1 MKVPILL
8 PNIFNHPFTYESG
21 INLKVGDYVVVPFGK
36 SKITGVVWDEF
47 EKKNN
52 RNFKTKNV
60 LKKLDVT
67 PLKKTTIKFLN
78 WFSEYNI
85 IPKGMALKL
94 VLLSSNAVEKFQ
106 KDTYKIFDANI
117 KKNSI
122 KLSDEQKK
130 SLKKMNVFNQ
140 KFRVHVLQG
149 TTGSG
154 KTIVYFE
161 ALKDIINK
169 GFQGLILLP
178 EIGLTGQF
186 EKKFLEFFGF
196 TPAVWHSGVTKKN
209 KEIIWSGIVN
219 GEIKVV
225 IGARSSL
232 FLPFKKL
239 GLIIVD
245 EEHDQSY
252 KQDEGVT
259 YNARD
264 MAISR
269 ASFENIPIN
278 LITAVPSIETYE
290 NIKKGKYTIS
300 KIEQRYKNASLP
312 NYEIINLNETKLE
325 KQSWLSKKII
335 DKVNFHLDRND
346 QVLFFL
352 NRRGFSP
359 HVLCNKC
366 FNSYS
371 CPNCS
376 INLVYHKNKNN
387 LLCHYCGFK
396 SSLKRSCIK
405 EDDCEFIFS
414 GPGVERISEE
424 VKKIFPFKK
433 TVIFSSDTMNKK
445 NSSEILEKIIN
456 NKIQILI
463 GTQLISKGF
472 HFPNLNCIV
481 VVDIDLL
488 SQGHDLRGAEKN
500 LQLYHQ
506 LSGRAGRAG
515 KSATVYFQTYNLNT
529 KMIVDIT
536 NKDPDI
542 FLSKEL
548 EIRREN
554 NLPPFQRFI
563 ALIITGNNERELEKE
578 SYKFKSFIENL
589 VEGRVLGP
597 VNAPIFRLKRKFRV
611 RLLVRGRKS
620 LKMQNSLA
628 KAIQKFKFSRGMKLS
643 VDVDPINFN

>member
-8 PNIFNHPFTYESG
+8 PNIFNHPFTYESN

-36 SKITGVVWDEF
+36 AKITGVVWDEF
-47 EKKNN
+47 EKENN
-52 RNFKTKNV
+52 KNFKIKSVLRKLNV
-60 LKKLDVT
+60 S

-78 WFSEYNI
+78 WFAQYNI

-94 VLLSSNAVEKFQ
+94 VLLSSNAIERLD
-106 KDTYKIFDANI
+106 KDSFKIFDSNTKI
-117 KKNSI
+117 NSI
-122 KLSDEQKK
+122 KLSEEQKK
-130 SLKKMNVFNQ
+130 SLQKMNISNE

-154 KTIVYFE
+154 KTIVYFS
-161 ALKDIINK
+161 ALKNIIKK
-169 GFQGLILLP
+169 GLQGLILLP

-186 EKKFLEFFGF
+186 EKKFIEFFGI
-196 TPAVWHSGVTKKN
+196 TPAVWHSGISKKK
-209 KEIIWSGIVN
+209 KEVIWSGVAN

-278 LITAVPSIETYE
+278 LITAVPSIETFE
-290 NIKKGKYTIS
+290 NIQKEKYSIS
-300 KIEQRYKNASLP
+300 RLEQRYQNASLP

-325 KQSWLSKKII
+325 KQSWLSKRII

-366 FNSYS
+366 FNSFT

-396 SSLKRSCIK
+396 SSLKRPCVK
-405 EDDCEFIFS
+405 DGDCEVIFS

-424 VKKIFPFKK
+424 VKKNFPSKK
-433 TVIFSSDTMNKK
+433 IEIFSSDTMNKRD
-445 NSSEILEKIIN
+445 SSDKLEKIIN
-456 NKIQILI
+456 NEVQILV

-472 HFPNLNCIV
+472 HFPSLNCIV
-481 VVDIDLL
+481 VVDIDL
-488 SQGHDLRGAEKN
+488 SSHGHDLRGVEKN

-506 LSGRAGRAG
+506 LSGRAGRTG
-515 KSATVYFQTYNLNT
+515 KPATVYFQTYNNDA
-529 KMIVDIT
+529 KMISDLT
-536 NKDPDI
+536 NSNPDI
-542 FLSKEL
+542 FLDKEL
-548 EIRREN
+548 HIRKRN

-563 ALIITGNNERELEKE
+563 SLILTGENEVKLEKE
-578 SYKFKSFIENL
+578 AYKFKTFIEDKL
-589 VEGRVLGP
+589 TGKILGP
-597 VNAPIFRLKRKFRV
+597 VSAPIFKIKRKYRI
-611 RLLVRGRKS
+611 RLLIRGAKT
-620 LKMQNSLA
+620 LKLQNSLA
-628 KAIQKFKFSRGMKLS
+628 TAIRKYKFQPGIKLS

>member
-8 PNIFNHPFTYESG
+8 PNIFNHPFTYESDQSLE
-21 INLKVGDYVVVPFGK
+21 IGDYVLVPFGK
-36 SKITGVVWDEF
+36 SKITGIVWNDF

-52 RNFKTKNV
+52 KNFKIKKIIKKLEV
-60 LKKLDVT
+60 PSLKKS
-67 PLKKTTIKFLN
+67 TIKFLN

-94 VLLSSNAVEKFQ
+94 MLLSGNAIEKTSNSDLQKFE
-106 KDTYKIFDANI
+106 FI
-117 KKNSI
+117 KRKNPFE
-122 KLSDEQKK
+122 LSEEQKN
-130 SLKKMNVFNQ
+130 SLKKMNEVNE

-154 KTIVYFE
+154 KTMVYFE
-161 ALKDIINK
+161 ALKDRIIK

-186 EKKFLEFFGF
+186 ESKFIEFFGF
-196 TPAVWHSGVTKKN
+196 QPAVWHSGITKKN
-209 KEIIWSGIVN
+209 KEIIWSGIAN

-232 FLPFKKL
+232 FLPFKNL

-278 LITAVPSIETYE
+278 LITAVPSIETFE
-290 NIKKGKYTIS
+290 NIKKGKYSSS
-300 KIEQRYKNASLP
+300 KIEKRFKNASLP
-312 NYEIINLNETKLE
+312 EYEIINLNKTKLE
-325 KQSWLSKKII
+325 KQSWLSKEII
-335 DKVNFHLDRND
+335 EKVKFHLNRKD
-346 QVLFFL
+346 QILFFL

-366 FNSYS
+366 FNSYT

-376 INLVYHKNKNN
+376 INLFYHKNKNN
-387 LLCHYCGFK
+387 LLCHYCVFK
-396 SSLKRSCIK
+396 GSLNR
-405 EDDCEFIFS
+405 DCVKDGKCENIFS

-424 VKKIFPFKK
+424 VKKNFPNKK
-433 TVIFSSDTMNKK
+433 IEIFSSDTMNKK
-445 NSSEILEKIIN
+445 DSSEIINKIIN
-456 NKIQILI
+456 NEIEILV

-472 HFPNLNCIV
+472 HFPSLNCII
-481 VVDIDLL
+481 VVDIDL
-488 SQGHDLRGAEKN
+488 STQGHDLRAAEKS

-506 LSGRAGRAG
+506 LSGRAGRTG
-515 KSATVYFQTYNLNT
+515 KPATVYFQTYSKNT
-529 KMIVDIT
+529 KMINEIT
-536 NKDPDI
+536 NSNPDL
-542 FLSKEL
+542 FLDREL
-548 EIRREN
+548 NIRKKN
-554 NLPPFQRFI
+554 KLPPFERFI
-563 ALIITGNNERELEKE
+563 SLILTGDNEQKLEKDAF
-578 SYKFKSFIENL
+578 YFKTFLEDKISAK
-589 VEGRVLGP
+589 VLGP

-611 RLLVRGRKS
+611 RLLIRGSKS
-620 LKMQNSLA
+620 LKLQDSLTELIA
-628 KAIQKFKFSRGMKLS
+628 KYKFSSGIKLT

>member
-8 PNIFNHPFTYESG
+8 PNIFNHPFTYESDMS
-21 INLKVGDYVVVPFGK
+21 LKVGDYVEVPFGK
-36 SKITGVVWDEF
+36 SKTIGVVWDEF
-47 EKKNN
+47 EKKSN
-52 RNFKTKNV
+52 RDFKVKTV
-60 LKKLDVT
+60 LKKLDIF

-78 WFSEYNI
+78 WFAEYNI

-94 VLLSSNAVEKFQ
+94 VLLGSNAIEELQ
-106 KDTYKIFDANI
+106 KDAYKIFDTNF
-117 KKNSI
+117 KNNSI
-122 KLSDEQKK
+122 KLSEEQKN
-130 SLKKMNVFNQ
+130 SLKKMNISNE

-154 KTIVYFE
+154 KTMVYFS
-161 ALKDIINK
+161 ALKDILKK
-169 GFQGLILLP
+169 GCQGLILLP
-178 EIGLTGQF
+178 EIGLTSQF
-186 EKKFLEFFGF
+186 QKKFIEFFGV
-196 TPAVWHSGVTKKN
+196 TPAIWHSGISKKK
-209 KEIIWSGIVN
+209 KEVIWSGVTN
-219 GEIKVV
+219 GKIKVV

-232 FLPFKKL
+232 FLPFSKL

-269 ASFENIPIN
+269 ASFENFPIN
-278 LITAVPSIETYE
+278 LITAVPSIETFQ
-290 NIKKGKYTIS
+290 NIKKGKYSIS
-300 KIEQRYKNASLP
+300 RLKQRYQNASLP
-312 NYEIINLNETKLE
+312 NYEIVNLNETKLE

-335 DKVNFHLDRND
+335 DKVKFHLDKND

-396 SSLKRSCIK
+396 SSLKRACIK
-405 EDDCEFIFS
+405 DGNCETIFS

-424 VKKIFPFKK
+424 VKKKFPYKK
-433 TVIFSSDTMNKK
+433 IEIFSSDTMNKK
-445 NSSEILEKIIN
+445 DSSFKLEKIIN
-456 NKIQILI
+456 NEIQILI

-481 VVDIDLL
+481 VVDIELS

-506 LSGRAGRAG
+506 LSGRAGRTG
-515 KSATVYFQTYNLNT
+515 KSATVYFQTYNNNT
-529 KMIVDIT
+529 KMISDLT
-536 NKDPDI
+536 NSNPDI
-542 FLSKEL
+542 FLDREL
-548 EIRREN
+548 DIRKKN

-563 ALIITGNNERELEKE
+563 AVILTGDDEIELEKE
-578 SYKFKSFIENL
+578 AYKFKNFIEDKL
-589 VEGRVLGP
+589 PGKVLGP
-597 VNAPIFRLKRKFRV
+597 VSAPIFRIKKKYRI
-611 RLLVRGRKS
+611 RLLIRGAKT
-620 LKMQNSLA
+620 LKLQNSLA
-628 KAIQKFKFSRGMKLS
+628 TAIPNYKFQPGIKLS